1 MNFQINDSVVVKAG
15 VKDPDTDMDL
25 GGWQGRVTKIEEENL
40 LCINWDSLT
49 LKNIPDSYI
58 TDCELEGFGWNEYY
72 TYATDVE
79 KTEPRDTED
88 DVDEMIDIIEDKH
101 AWDHLGKEGIAISE
115 VLQDIPSD
123 DEEAALAAWAK
134 HLRQVLTFPFEA
146 EITEFQNRGPLRTSD
161 ILTVENID
169 PYVDEV
175 RGILVNVKKKQSR
188 YEFPLADIEAVDTKG
203 SNYQPLRNYAI
214 WFANH

>member
-1 MNFQINDSVVVKAG
+1 MNFQINDSVVLKAG
-15 VKDPDTDMDL
+15 VKEPDTGMDI
-25 GGWQGRVTKIEEENL
+25 GGWQGRVAKIEEDNL

-49 LKNIPDSYI
+49 LKNISDSYI
-58 TDCELEGFGWNEYY
+58 TNSEQKGLDWSQYY
-72 TYATDVE
+72 TYATDID
-79 KTEPRDTED
+79 KIEPRDTED

-101 AWDHLGKEGIAISE
+101 AWDHLGKEGVAISE
-115 VLQDIPSD
+115 VLQNVPADN
-123 DEEAALAAWAK
+123 EEAALAAWDK

-146 EITEFQNRGPLRTSD
+146 EIKDFQDRGPLRTGD

-169 PYVDEV
+169 PYVDDV
-175 RGILVNVKKKQSR
+175 RGIFVNVKKKQSR

-203 SNYQPLRNYAI
+203 SDFQPIKNYAI

>member
-1 MNFQINDSVVVKAG
+1 MNLQINDSVVVKAG
-15 VKDPDTDMDL
+15 IKDPDTGMDI
-25 GGWQGRVTKIEEENL
+25 GGWQGRVAKIEEDNL
-40 LCINWDSLT
+40 LCVNWDSLT

-72 TYATDVE
+72 VYAIDVE

-88 DVDEMIDIIEDKH
+88 DVDEMIGILEDKH
-101 AWDHLGKEGIAISE
+101 AWDHLEKEGEGIRK

-123 DEEAALAAWAK
+123 DEEAAFAAWGK

-146 EITEFQNRGPLRTSD
+146 EITEFQDRGPLRTSD

-203 SNYQPLRNYAI
+203 SNFQPIKNYAI

>member
-1 MNFQINDSVVVKAG
+1 MNFQLNDSVVVKAG
-15 VKDPDTDMDL
+15 VKDPDTGMDL
-25 GGWQGRVTKIEEENL
+25 GGWQGRIAEIEEDNL

-58 TDCELEGFGWNEYY
+58 TTCEEEGFGWNQYY

-88 DVDEMIDIIEDKH
+88 DVDEMIGIIEDKH
-101 AWDHLGKEGIAISE
+101 AWDHLGKEGVAISE

-123 DEEAALAAWAK
+123 DEEAALAAWDK

-146 EITEFQNRGPLRTSD
+146 EIKDFQERGPLRTGD

-169 PYVDEV
+169 PYVDDV
-175 RGILVNVKKKQSR
+175 RGIFVNVKKKQSR

-203 SNYQPLRNYAI
+203 SNFQPLRNYAI